1 MNFNKLPLTQAMLA
15 QLQELGY
22 KEMTAIQE
30 AALPA
35 ILEGRDVVAKA
46 KTGSGKTA
54 AFGIGLLHKLNVK
67 KFRVQ
72 SLILCPTRELANQVA
87 KELRNIAKFQHN
99 VKILMLTGGESFRK
113 QEHSLSH
120 QAHIIVGTPGRVL
133 KHLNKETLS
142 LQDLETFVLDEA
154 DRMLD
159 MGFMEEVEAIMKS
172 LPPKYQT
179 LLFSATYDDAVS
191 AVIEKLL
198 DDPVVVE
205 SDDEEVVSD
214 IEEIFIESEH
224 KEETLL
230 ALLATYRPKNV
241 IIFTNTKLKTDE
253 IANFLVESKID
264 ALALHG
270 DLEQYDRNDVLVQFS
285 NGSTPVLVATDVA
298 ARGLDIKE
306 LAMVINFDLPNTPE
320 IYRHRIGRT
329 GRAGAKGIA
338 VTLFR
343 ENEKEYAQSLFSERS
358 KLLQSDAL
366 KDFDGFGMKPEFVTL
381 VIEGGK
387 KHKLRAG
394 DILGALTASKV
405 LSGDDIGKID
415 IYEKQSYVAIK
426 TPKADIAYKELKQK
440 PIKKKNFSVWML

>member
-1 MNFNKLPLTQAMLA
+1 MLA

-179 LLFSATYDDAVS
+179 LLFSATYDDEVS

-198 DDPVVVE
+198 DDPVIVE
-205 SDDEEVVSD
+205 TTEVEESNE
-214 IEEIFIESEH
+214 IEEIFIETDL
-224 KEETLL
+224 KEDALL
-230 ALLATYRPKNV
+230 GVLATYKPKNL
-241 IIFTNTKLKTDE
+241 IIFTNTKVKTQELADFL
-253 IANFLVESKID
+253 IAHKVD

-270 DLEQYDRNDVLVQFS
+270 DLEQYERNDVLVQFS

-306 LAMVINFDLPNTPE
+306 LAMVVNFDLPNTPE

-329 GRAGAKGIA
+329 GRAGAKGVA
-338 VTLFR
+338 VTLY
-343 ENEKEYAQSLFSERS
+343 EPSEREYVEALRS
-358 KLLQSDAL
+358 DEAREIDVKALQEWR
-366 KDFDGFGMKPEFVTL
+366 DFSMKPEYVTL

-387 KHKLRAG
+387 KDKLRAG
-394 DILGALTASKV
+394 DILGALTASKE

-415 IYEKQSYVAIK
+415 IYEKQSYVAIVRK
-426 TPKADIAYKELKQK
+426 KIDKAHKELQNR
-440 PIKKKNFSVWML
+440 PIKKKNYPVWIL